1 MLARIDVDSKKEN
14 YSNIWSKVDNV
25 NGRYTELYKIFQD
38 LIDAVDEYNPDD
50 PNSLT
55 AVQAAYNRVN
65 DRYEDGANGIQSHTQ
80 IEFNFPK
87 DLAAITEN
95 ISPYNSYE
103 PVDYSKDVSDES
115 GWGSKNDNK
124 STVLSTYYDLATYV
138 DAFENELY
146 DDMIP
151 QINYLAYVINNY
163 ISVYKL
169 YTQFGAMKIYSEP
182 ASNNISVDKNDN
194 YSPERQKQAR
204 IDELWNNYNETY
216 YKAMRALAQAISLYD
231 SKLEGAMRSYDT
243 QSVLY
248 FNNVVDSVTPANMLG
263 IRDGKIRKTY
273 TSNR

>member
-50 PNSLT
+50 PNSLN

-65 DRYEDGANGIQSHTQ
+65 DLYEDGANGIQSHTQ

-115 GWGSKNDNK
+115 G
-124 STVLSTYYDLATYV
+124 
-138 DAFENELY
+138 
-146 DDMIP
+146 
-151 QINYLAYVINNY
+151 
-163 ISVYKL
+163 
-169 YTQFGAMKIYSEP
+169 
-182 ASNNISVDKNDN
+182 
-194 YSPERQKQAR
+194 
-204 IDELWNNYNETY
+204 
-216 YKAMRALAQAISLYD
+216 
-231 SKLEGAMRSYDT
+231 
-243 QSVLY
+243 
-248 FNNVVDSVTPANMLG
+248 
-263 IRDGKIRKTY
+263 
-273 TSNR
+273 

>member
-50 PNSLT
+50 PNSLN

-65 DRYEDGANGIQSHTQ
+65 DLYEDGANGIQSHTQ

-103 PVDYSKDVSDES
+103 PVDYSKDVSDERL
-115 GWGSKNDNK
+115 WEICK
-124 STVLSTYYDLATYV
+124 SIGIDHFIKTLPGGMKSEVG
-138 DAFENELY
+138 
-146 DDMIP
+146 
-151 QINYLAYVINNY
+151 INYLAYVINNY

>member
-50 PNSLT
+50 PNSLN

-65 DRYEDGANGIQSHTQ
+65 DLYEDGANGIQSHTQ
-80 IEFNFPK
+80 IEFNLPK

-248 FNNVVDSVTPANMLG
+248 FKNVVDSVTPANMLG

>member
-1 MLARIDVDSKKEN
+1 M
-14 YSNIWSKVDNV
+14 
-25 NGRYTELYKIFQD
+25 
-38 LIDAVDEYNPDD
+38 
-50 PNSLT
+50 
-55 AVQAAYNRVN
+55 
-65 DRYEDGANGIQSHTQ
+65 
-80 IEFNFPK
+80 
-87 DLAAITEN
+87 
-95 ISPYNSYE
+95 
-103 PVDYSKDVSDES
+103 
-115 GWGSKNDNK
+115 
-124 STVLSTYYDLATYV
+124 ATYV

-151 QINYLAYVINNY
+151 QINYLACVINNY
-163 ISVYKL
+163 IFVYKL